1 MKNKIIYATLFCVA
15 MVLAFNTAEAQN
27 RRIGTASASEL
38 LIPVGGRD
46 LAMGG
51 SSLASSYGVE
61 AIYWNPAGI
70 GRLKRDAETMFS
82 QMTYIADIDVSYG
95 AVVGRFSNFG
105 VVGFS
110 IKALNIGDIPLTTSE
125 DPDGEGGK
133 LFSPTY
139 MTLGLSYGRELTD
152 AIAAGFTI
160 KVVSETIDRVASTGY
175 AFDFGIQYHGL
186 VGVSGLQ
193 LGVAVKNIGPQMKF
207 DGSGLLREAIAT
219 GGVRPQQQYKSEA
232 ASFELPSVVEIGL
245 GYQGTAAE
253 NMVWSVNSSFT
264 NNNLYLDEYRFGGE
278 VGVTMEALRLFARG
292 GFETVPQAETA
303 DNIFGGT
310 FGVGLGYAATGID
323 ISVDYAYR
331 SVQYF
336 DANNVISFKLGF

>member
-1 MKNKIIYATLFCVA
+1 MKTRMIYATLFCVA
-15 MVLAFNTAEAQN
+15 LVLAVDTAQAQN
-27 RRIGTASASEL
+27 KRIGTAVASEL

-51 SSLASSYGVE
+51 STLASSYGVE

-70 GRLKRDAETMFS
+70 GRLDRDAETMFS
-82 QMTYIADIDVSYG
+82 QMTYIADIGVSYG

-110 IKALNIGDIPLTTSE
+110 IKSVNIGDIPLTTTE

-133 LFSPTY
+133 LFTPSY
-139 MTLGLSYGRELTD
+139 ITLGISYGSKLTD
-152 AIAAGFTI
+152 AIAVGFTMKI
-160 KVVSETIDRVASTGY
+160 VSETIDRVAATGY
-175 AFDFGIQYHGL
+175 AFDFGVQYHGV

-219 GGVRPQQQYKSEA
+219 GGDRPQQQYKSEA

-264 NNNLYLDEYRFGGE
+264 NNNLYLDEYRVGGE
-278 VGVTMEALRLFARG
+278 VGMTMESLRLFGRA
-292 GFETVPQAETA
+292 GFQLVSKVEAK
-303 DNIFGGT
+303 DNIFGAT
-310 FGVGLGYAATGID
+310 FGAGLGYAATGVD

-336 DANNVISFKLGF
+336 DANHIISFKLGF